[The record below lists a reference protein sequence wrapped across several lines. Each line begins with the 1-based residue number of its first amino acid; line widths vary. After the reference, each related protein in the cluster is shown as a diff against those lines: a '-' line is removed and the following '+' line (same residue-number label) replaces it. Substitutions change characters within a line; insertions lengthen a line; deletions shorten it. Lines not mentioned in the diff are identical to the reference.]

1 MKPLDIATLCTIALL
16 FAACSDGQKPSNN
29 EAIQN
34 PVNTYL
40 DSRTDAIDL
49 AKKSVQ
55 ESNKRTAEQNEAT
68 KELNGA
74 SNVIKLRH

>member
-16 FAACSDGQKPSNN
+16 FTACGDGQKPSDNK
-29 EAIQN
+29 AIQN

-55 ESNKRTAEQNEAT
+55 ESNKRTAEQNKAIR
-68 KELNGA
+68 ELKG
-74 SNVIKLRH
+74 KQR